1 MEKPEEDKGLNPSRI
16 QVSGGRQRMLG
27 GNREKVRGGQ
37 QEEGAL
43 DLPVA
48 AAGRLE
54 KKGRCWEWKAEWAF
68 MQCVLSDKETINGA
82 EPAKG
87 IKSTHARPLFKL
99 IKGPPFFF
107 GEARFTH
114 TTKAAD

>member
-1 MEKPEEDKGLNPSRI
+1 
-16 QVSGGRQRMLG
+16 
-27 GNREKVRGGQ
+27 
-37 QEEGAL
+37 
-43 DLPVA
+43 
-48 AAGRLE
+48 
-54 KKGRCWEWKAEWAF
+54 

-99 IKGPPFFF
+99 IKGPPFF

-114 TTKAAD
+114 TTKATD

>member
-1 MEKPEEDKGLNPSRI
+1 
-16 QVSGGRQRMLG
+16 
-27 GNREKVRGGQ
+27 
-37 QEEGAL
+37 
-43 DLPVA
+43 
-48 AAGRLE
+48 
-54 KKGRCWEWKAEWAF
+54 

-107 GEARFTH
+107 FFWRGQVYSYNKGDRLRSR
-114 TTKAAD
+114 KQSWRLC

>member
-1 MEKPEEDKGLNPSRI
+1 
-16 QVSGGRQRMLG
+16 
-27 GNREKVRGGQ
+27 
-37 QEEGAL
+37 
-43 DLPVA
+43 
-48 AAGRLE
+48 
-54 KKGRCWEWKAEWAF
+54 

-87 IKSTHARPLFKL
+87 IKSTHAWPLFKL
-99 IKGPPFFF
+99 IKGPPFFFFF